1 LYDKGIRSR
10 CTGKERDA
18 ESGLDYFGARYFSGP
33 QGRFTG
39 ADPAL
44 FPHDITDP
52 QSWNK
57 YVYTRNNPLR
67 YVDPDGADWQ
77 DVLKGVVNA
86 FASNNVAG
94 AGRISDSNGDFKT
107 GQAIG
112 DAISTVTG
120 AVETA
125 IGSGGEALGIGLDA
139 TGVGAVLGVP
149 LNVAAA
155 GLIVHGATTTGV
167 SGVHLAQDASD
178 AISSGQPYENTPQN
192 QDRMAQGKAPVGKDG
207 KPVELHHEGQTSE
220 GDLKEMT
227 QSDHRGGENFS
238 KNHPNTGQEPS
249 QIDRSKFK
257 QQREQYW
264 KDKAKKPD
272 QL

>member
-1 LYDKGIRSR
+1 
-10 CTGKERDA
+10 
-18 ESGLDYFGARYFSGP
+18 LDYFGARYFSGP

-167 SGVHLAQDASD
+167 SGVHLAQDANE
-178 AISSGQPYENTPQN
+178 AISSGSPRT
-192 QDRMAQGKAPVGKDG
+192 
-207 KPVELHHEGQTSE
+207 KPEEIADQIEG
-220 GDLKEMT
+220 
-227 QSDHRGGENFS
+227 GGYQV
-238 KNHPNTGQEPS
+238 KPNEKGPGQEGNITITHPDDPS
-249 QIDRSKFK
+249 RKLNIRVETGPIPGSKDPVRHANVQVIKTSQSGNKRQVRNIHITEDK
-257 QQREQYW
+257 Q
-264 KDKAKKPD
+264 
-272 QL
+272 